1 MEPILFP
8 HLFQFMSCHPV
19 YQLVCMK
26 HPLSYHPMYPQSI
39 KTGIMSLAR
48 PKPPNF
54 PQTAPRTAAW
64 HTSSQE
70 PCLPF
75 VHPRNQGHG
84 RICGGE
90 FKTWIHQTIY
100 HSSHLPLFFCG
111 KKWQLTSLHRLQR
124 FELHNHQVPL
134 PYSLSLCSR

>member
-70 PCLPF
+70 PCFPF
-75 VHPRNQGHG
+75 VQPRNQGHG

-100 HSSHLPLFFCG
+100 HSSRHRIFYFYFFFLW
-111 KKWQLTSLHRLQR
+111 KKMAAYIPASTT
-124 FELHNHQVPL
+124 EV
-134 PYSLSLCSR
+134 